1 MRLLRLEIEN
11 FGKLQGY
18 KLELTEGLNTVCEEN
33 GFGKS
38 TVAAFIKAMLYGLPA
53 TTKRN
58 LDKNERKKYTP
69 WQGGTYGGSLEFESE
84 LGRFRIERFFAA
96 KEANDEFRLFDL
108 ATNKPSDAYS
118 SQVGV
123 ELFGID
129 SEGFARSAFLSQNG
143 IDNND
148 ENVSVTAKL
157 TGLLEDV
164 NDMGSYDVAME
175 ILDKRRRFYE
185 VKGGRGRVSELNA
198 ALSEGRRE
206 LDRLNDLLAQQKQY
220 EVQRA
225 GSKEQITA
233 TEQELSQLRE
243 QLHQADLLQAHAA
256 ECERLRERIG
266 QTEAQRRHILYA
278 FRDHQVPDDR
288 ELADA
293 RRLLKEYRIEQNQCN
308 ELRLSAEEAEALER
322 LHRRYPA
329 GQPSPQQ
336 LSELTSAV
344 RAEADATAAL
354 QAFPVLPVTADQQ
367 RFAASGIPTDAGLEQ
382 ARQKLRQAEL
392 LEERIKESAQPSR
405 GEQRQKALRT
415 LGFTF
420 LSVGFLGAVA
430 ALLIPTL
437 RVMLLI
443 LGGITLSVGGI
454 LFLLSKSGS
463 SQTKRDEA
471 TARLEEQRRV
481 LNTELRAFLAGYGFS
496 VESSDPRHA
505 LQELEA
511 AAKRA
516 SEDAKRQKENEAH
529 RVELRQIVMEHRQRL
544 QAQFSSFGSPSLPN
558 DPQSAL
564 LRIHTDLREWESLS
578 KKAEQLKDREDQKR
592 GALTEKQERLSA
604 FLNRLTRKETNQ
616 PEACL
621 EQMEQLC
628 RSYAITEGTIRQQQQ
643 DLLEREKRYAQTLP
657 ENFPSQIDLKLR
669 ERELNQRLEDLRR
682 ADAELLREWSRCTE
696 QTQKLP
702 QLEDELAYLSA
713 ELATAEKNLNLLRK
727 TTQFLTESKEAL
739 STRYLG
745 GMQEHFTRFRRLA
758 EGEDAPDANIDTSFS
773 ISVRQFGKSR
783 ELESFSR
790 GSRDILQFCAR
801 LALTCS
807 MFEEGEKPFL
817 LLDDPFVNL
826 DEAHFASVR
835 SLLDRLSGEFQI
847 LYLVCHPDRC

>member
-18 KLELTEGLNTVCEEN
+18 KLELSDGLNTICEEN

-69 WQGGTYGGSLEFESE
+69 WQGGAYGGSLEFESD

-129 SEGFARSAFLSQNG
+129 GEGFARSAFLSQNG
-143 IDNND
+143 MDNNE

-164 NDMGSYDVAME
+164 NDMGSYDVAVE
-175 ILDKRRRFYE
+175 ILEKRRRFYE
-185 VKGGRGRVSELNA
+185 VKGGRGRVSDLNT

-206 LDRLNDLLAQQKQY
+206 LDRLNDLLTQQKQY
-220 EVQRA
+220 EARRA
-225 GSKEQITA
+225 ESKEQIA
-233 TEQELSQLRE
+233 AAEQDLSQLRE
-243 QLHQADLLQAHAA
+243 QLRLAELRQAHVS

-266 QTEAQRRHILYA
+266 QTEAQRRQILDA
-278 FRDHQVPDDR
+278 FRDRQIPDDR

-308 ELRLSAEEAEALER
+308 ELRLSPEEAEALER
-322 LHRRYPA
+322 LQRRYPA
-329 GQPSPQQ
+329 GQPAPQQ
-336 LSELTSAV
+336 LSELTNAV

-354 QAFPVLPVTADQQ
+354 QAFPILQATADQQ
-367 RFAASGIPTDAGLEQ
+367 RFASSGIPTDASLEQ
-382 ARQKLRQAEL
+382 ARQKIGQADL
-392 LEERIKESAQPSR
+392 LEQKIKESAQQKD
-405 GEQRQKALRT
+405 GDHRQKMLRILGYT
-415 LGFTF
+415 L
-420 LSVGFLGAVA
+420 LSVGFLGGVVA
-430 ALLIPTL
+430 FLIPAL

-443 LGGITLSVGGI
+443 LGGITITVGGV
-454 LFLLSKSGS
+454 LFLLSKKEN
-463 SQTKRDEA
+463 TNLKHAET
-471 TARLEEQRRV
+471 TARLEEQRNR
-481 LNTELRAFLAGYGFS
+481 LRAELCEHLERYGFS
-496 VESSDPRHA
+496 GNGDPRHA

-516 SEDAKRQKENEAH
+516 SQDAKRQEENEF
-529 RVELRQIVMEHRQRL
+529 RRRELRQIALEHRQRL
-544 QAQFSSFGSPSLPN
+544 QAQFACFGFSSLPN

-564 LRIHTDLREWESLS
+564 LRIHTDLREWETLTQ
-578 KKAEQLKDREDQKR
+578 KADLLKEREKLIR
-592 GALTEKQERLSA
+592 TELTEKQERLSV

-628 RSYAITEGTIRQQQQ
+628 RSYAITEGTIHQQQQ
-643 DLLEREKRYAQTLP
+643 DLLECEKRYAQTLP
-657 ENFPSQIDLKLR
+657 EETPSQIDLKLR
-669 ERELNQRLEDLRR
+669 ERELNQRLDDLRR
-682 ADAELLREWSRCTE
+682 ADAELLRGWSHCTE
-696 QTQKLP
+696 QTQKIP
-702 QLEDELAYLSA
+702 QLEDELSHLSA
-713 ELATAEKNLNLLRK
+713 KLATAEKNLDLLRK

-758 EGEDAPDANIDTSFS
+758 EGENAPDANIDTSFS

-790 GSRDILQFCAR
+790 GSRDVLQFCAR

-826 DEAHFASVR
+826 DKAHFASVR
-835 SLLDRLSGEFQI
+835 GLLDQISEEFQI
-847 LYLVCHPDRC
+847 LYLVCHPDRR